1 MYARAML
8 QFGMLLMLLPLQMLS
23 GGTTPRCSLRP

>member
-1 MYARAML
+1 ML
-8 QFGMLLMLLPLQMLS
+8 QFGMLLLMLLPLQMLS